1 LTRPPDTPPPSG
13 HFDGHGNPRSSRR
26 YSREML
32 KKTNSGSIDLSS
44 GDAEPNSSV
53 VKYVGRDSDEDLDG
67 DDDDDDGYSD
77 GDDSSEY
84 TVDEDDDVAY
94 GHVEN
99 VRHSVVNTNRIDEEG
114 ESSLSGTGS
123 SVHSLDISHDDLDL
137 DTALKFTDFI
147 QDKLDATD
155 DMSDVAM
162 ENSIPDDQTKS

>member
-1 LTRPPDTPPPSG
+1 MSEKFLTRPPDTPPPSG

-155 DMSDVAM
+155 DMSD
-162 ENSIPDDQTKS
+162 

>member
-1 LTRPPDTPPPSG
+1 
-13 HFDGHGNPRSSRR
+13 
-26 YSREML
+26 ML
-32 KKTNSGSIDLSS
+32 KKTNSGSIDLSNV
-44 GDAEPNSSV
+44 DADSNSSV
-53 VKYVGRDSDEDLDG
+53 VKYVDRDSDKDL
-67 DDDDDDGYSD
+67 DDDDDGYSD

-114 ESSLSGTGS
+114 ESSLSGAGS
-123 SVHSLDISHDDLDL
+123 SVHSLDILHDDLDLDL